1 MDKLEEKYRNSD
13 ITLDELVELRAN
25 VSSMSDNDLEQR
37 LHEDWQSWE
46 PKGDDTTVA
55 ERLAVVKS
63 KVDRQLFGE
72 SVNSVGA
79 EKSGEVVMK
88 RPPRKLHM
96 RWGWIAAAVMIPFLM
111 LTTLYFYRS
120 ASSMESGCAVFATAE
135 TEQAGVRLPD
145 GTVVTLN
152 SSSNLT
158 YAPKVFNTGKRNIEF
173 TGEAYFDVSKNKDV
187 PFYIHSG
194 DMTVK
199 VLGTKFNF
207 EAYPDR
213 SSARLSL
220 DEGKVEISSGKEKR
234 SLVAGQVAVL
244 NYNDGAI
251 TVSDG
256 EKTSDASAWKNR
268 EMIFR
273 SSSLDDVVEKIEQ
286 TYKVNIHMDKMR
298 DDDTFS
304 GNIPTDD
311 LVSALEIVKISYG
324 LNYRIDVKDI
334 YFSKKM

>member
-13 ITLDELVELRAN
+13 IALDELAELREN
-25 VSSMSDNDLEQR
+25 VNSMSDSDLEQR
-37 LHEDWQSWE
+37 LQTDWQSWE

-55 ERLAVVKS
+55 ERLAAVKS
-63 KVDRQLFGE
+63 KVDRQLFGDSID
-72 SVNSVGA
+72 SVAAKQSRDSVM
-79 EKSGEVVMK
+79 E
-88 RPPRKLHM
+88 RPLRKLYM
-96 RWGWIAAAVMIPFLM
+96 RWGWIAAVMIPFLM

-120 ASSMESGCAVFATAE
+120 ASSMESGSAVFSTAE
-135 TEQAGVRLPD
+135 TEHAGVRLPD

-158 YAPKVFNTGKRNIEF
+158 YAPRMFNTGERNVEF

-194 DMTVK
+194 EMTVK

-234 SLVAGQVAVL
+234 TLVAGQVAVL
-244 NYNDGAI
+244 SYNDGAI

-256 EKTSDASAWKNR
+256 EMTSDASAWKNR

-273 SSSLDDVVEKIEQ
+273 SASLDYVVEKIEQ
-286 TYKVNIHMDKMR
+286 TYKVNIYMEDKIHE
-298 DDDTFS
+298 DDTFS

-324 LNYRIDVKDI
+324 LNYRIDAKEI
-334 YFSKKM
+334 YFAKKL